1 MNRTDFIVTWHAQMI
16 FLSFLS
22 LFFFFLTWAY
32 FSVFMALLGLKTAAM
47 PAVRNMFCSNNIHER
62 IVASMTVGIHGLIY
76 GRFGIGNEAIGPR
89 SLVRFVSY

>member
-1 MNRTDFIVTWHAQMI
+1 MFRSYIE
-16 FLSFLS
+16 LS
-22 LFFFFLTWAY
+22 LIVHVLST
-32 FSVFMALLGLKTAAM
+32 SGLKTAAM

-62 IVASMTVGIHGLIY
+62 IVASTAVGIHGLIY